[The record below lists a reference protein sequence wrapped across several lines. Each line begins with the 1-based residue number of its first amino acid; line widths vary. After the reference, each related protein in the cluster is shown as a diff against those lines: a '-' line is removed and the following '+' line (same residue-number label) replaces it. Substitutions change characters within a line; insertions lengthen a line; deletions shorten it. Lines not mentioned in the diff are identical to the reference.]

1 MNGENT
7 YVLEVL
13 GWRGS
18 QLRWVSRPSVGGCQ
32 GEYRGGVDW
41 VMTICMIGR
50 RQIPGPYVSLTPAAR
65 AWAALHAKQYS
76 STLSTSR

>member
-1 MNGENT
+1 MDGEMRM
-7 YVLEVL
+7 YVL

-32 GEYRGGVDW
+32 AEYRGGVDW
-41 VMTICMIGR
+41 VMSIYMIGR
-50 RQIPGPYVSLTPAAR
+50 RRPRQNPYVSLTPAAR
-65 AWAALHAKQYS
+65 AWAALHAKQNS